1 MPAAT
6 GFQRVCGR
14 ISPKSRSVF
23 TKNQIPLGQRQSRKP
38 SQTTFGRIMS
48 FFRPKGSVFFNLFE
62 QDATNLS
69 VMSAA
74 LTELVHEPDQNR
86 RDELIRRIAEL
97 EHRGDEITHQIFV
110 ELGSTFIT
118 PFDRED
124 IHSLATALDDIA
136 DYIHGTGTRIQL
148 YGMTEFSTSMKKMA
162 DIIQQ
167 LTREI
172 EAAVNALENL
182 RNPQIAREAIVR
194 INSLENHADDVF
206 DEAIA
211 RLFAEETDAIAL
223 IKEKEVL
230 ATMETAT
237 DKCED
242 VANVIET
249 IMVKNS

>member
-1 MPAAT
+1 
-6 GFQRVCGR
+6 
-14 ISPKSRSVF
+14 
-23 TKNQIPLGQRQSRKP
+23 
-38 SQTTFGRIMS
+38 MS
-48 FFRPKGSVFFNLFE
+48 FFSPKGSVFFKLFAE
-62 QDATNLS
+62 DAVNLS
-69 VMSAA
+69 VMSAK
-74 LTELVHEPDQNR
+74 LIELVHSVDPVR
-86 RDELIRRIAEL
+86 REELIRNIADL
-97 EHRGDEITHQIFV
+97 EHRGDEITHQIFM

-148 YGMTEFSTSMKKMA
+148 YGMTEFSSSMKKMA

-182 RNPQIAREAIVR
+182 RNPQVAREAVVR

-211 RLFAEETDAIAL
+211 RLFAEVTDAIAL

-230 ATMETAT
+230 SAMETAT

-249 IMVKNS
+249 ILVKNS